1 MAGYIRILHGVFPKH
16 SWRQCLRSID
26 VALPSG
32 RSRWLRRKILLLPIF
47 QSLIDGADLPDG
59 AEELFATSIALDGH
73 LHAPTRNSAALK
85 SVRLFDN
92 HRLTRGIQRQLMTY
106 IMALKNI
113 ETLACLGAQLVD
125 AAPGTAVINSAQI
138 IEGHLHREI
147 AWDLGDCLLDL
158 LAVLNDLGSW
168 WLGPS

>member
-1 MAGYIRILHGVFPKH
+1 MSSFHRCGFA
-16 SWRQCLRSID
+16 
-26 VALPSG
+26 SG

-113 ETLACLGAQLVD
+113 ETLACLGAQLVTLPQVQQLSIQLKSLKD
-125 AAPGTAVINSAQI
+125 ICTGKS
-138 IEGHLHREI
+138 HEI
-147 AWDLGDCLLDL
+147 
-158 LAVLNDLGSW
+158 LATVSW
-168 WLGPS
+168 ISWQCWMI